1 MTQADSTK
9 SAHEERGNESTTA
22 PTGVQPLQT
31 DDTSGSAD
39 HHTAQRE
46 HLQRNVTEGQAERHP
61 ETPAGQHA
69 TGSFTGKTGGDADRK
84 KP

>member
-1 MTQADSTK
+1 MAHADSTK
-9 SAHEERGNESTTA
+9 TAHDEHEKESTTA

-39 HHTAQRE
+39 HHTEQRE

-84 KP
+84 RP